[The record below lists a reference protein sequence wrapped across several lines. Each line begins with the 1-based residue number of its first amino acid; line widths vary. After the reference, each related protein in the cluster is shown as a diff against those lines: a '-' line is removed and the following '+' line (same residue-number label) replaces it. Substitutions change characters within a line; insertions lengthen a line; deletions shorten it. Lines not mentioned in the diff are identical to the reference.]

1 MLPVRYDKP
10 IVIQVQDPETE
21 AWTDRLH
28 LHANVNKTGGG
39 SGFTAG
45 TDHNI
50 ASLTFRLRYVRSLEN
65 LAYNTQPFR
74 ILYRG
79 RTFRVVDYDDYMEQ
93 HREVKLVGE
102 FYG

>member
-1 MLPVRYDKP
+1 MRYDKP
-10 IVIQVQDPETE
+10 IIIQVQDPVTE
-21 AWTDRLH
+21 EWTDRLR

-39 SGFTAG
+39 SGFNAG
-45 TDHNI
+45 TDRNT
-50 ASLTFRLRYVRSLEN
+50 ASLTFRVRYAKSLED

-74 ILYRG
+74 ILYRR

-102 FYG
+102 YYG